1 MTFQFSK
8 IFFLKIRKKYS
19 NFFFKEL
26 LSKMVK
32 YNLSCKIDL
41 VSKSHFSGRTTSE
54 QRYPPKK
61 IPRKNSWK
69 QFGSLLLN
77 SYPLRFH
84 EKIKKQICLKKSWN
98 QSGFALFNTQP
109 PRFHVK
115 IPRIIKTIT
124 NWRFPKFFDLFK
136 KLGLIT
142 ICYRHKIVR
151 TSAEKTESSTQELKG
166 VFTGVKRVSEAPV
179 SKTSVKMANRVP
191 ACVIDVGTG

>member
-1 MTFQFSK
+1 MEELFSS
-8 IFFLKIRKKYS
+8 RCAQS
-19 NFFFKEL
+19 
-26 LSKMVK
+26 
-32 YNLSCKIDL
+32 
-41 VSKSHFSGRTTSE
+41 FSRNKASGGRTTSE

-61 IPRKNSWK
+61 SHEKIRENSSVLYFWTLIHCDFTK
-69 QFGSLLLN
+69 
-77 SYPLRFH
+77 
-84 EKIKKQICLKKSWN
+84 KIKKQICLKKSWN

-124 NWRFPKFFDLFK
+124 NWRFPQFFDLFK